1 MTPRIDVS
9 TVRGPADL
17 RAFTEAAR
25 VAESGNP
32 RWVEPAGPYIDAL
45 LGPRSPVLA
54 ENEVGLFVAR
64 IAGRP
69 VGRIAAIVNR
79 AHLAKYA
86 DGTGQF
92 GLFETVDD
100 RAVTEAL
107 FEAAFA
113 FLRQRGLRR
122 VTGPFS
128 LTINHETGLLVD
140 GFEEPHVVHTNH
152 APPWYG
158 AHLEAMGFTKA
169 MDVQSW
175 VVRLADTDFPARVE
189 RAAARIPGAA
199 AIRTE
204 GVTPLNWA
212 SRTGLI
218 NAMYNDIWAENW
230 GSIPVS
236 ATEGGMIARLTL
248 PTSHLSWLR
257 LAYHGAEPIA
267 LLTQIPDTNE
277 ALQGLDGRMLP
288 FGWSRML
295 WRIHGRGT
303 RMTRVPMFGL
313 KKAWHRTRLGT
324 LAANR
329 LMAEA
334 MLQARKAGAAEMEIS
349 WILETNTVF
358 LNMVAGLPARRTRTF
373 RVYERPL

>member
-1 MTPRIDVS
+1 MAIEVRP
-9 TVRGPADL
+9 VRGPADL
-17 RAFTEAAR
+17 GDFTEAAR
-25 VAESGNP
+25 IAEAPNP
-32 RWVEPAGPYIDAL
+32 RWVEPAGPYVAAL

-64 IAGRP
+64 REGRP
-69 VGRIAAIVNR
+69 VGRIAAICNR
-79 AHLAKYA
+79 AHLRKYA

-92 GLFETVDD
+92 GLFEAIDD
-100 RAVTEAL
+100 RAVVAAL
-107 FEAAFA
+107 FAAAFA
-113 FLRQRGLRR
+113 FLRERGLTR

-128 LTINHETGLLVD
+128 LTINHETGLLVE
-140 GFEEPHVVHTNH
+140 GFEEPHVVHTSH

-158 AHLEAMGFTKA
+158 PHIEAMGFGKA
-169 MDVQSW
+169 MDVQAW
-175 VVRLADTDFPARVE
+175 VVRLAETDFPARVA
-189 RAAARIPGAA
+189 RAAGRIPGAA

-204 GVTPLNWA
+204 GVTPLTWA
-212 SRTGLI
+212 SRTRLI
-218 NAMYNDIWAENW
+218 NAMYNEIWAENW
-230 GSIPVS
+230 GAIPVS
-236 ATEGGMIARLTL
+236 AAEGGMIARLTL

-257 LAYHGAEPIA
+257 IAYHGEEPIA

-277 ALQGLDGRMLP
+277 ALQGLEGRMLP

-334 MLQARKAGAAEMEIS
+334 MLQARGAGSSEMEIS

-373 RVYERPL
+373 RVYERTL